1 MSADSLSAESI
12 ANFLK
17 ENPSF
22 FREHADIFSELR
34 VPHPNETRA
43 ISLGERQ
50 IMTLRARTKDL
61 EWKLS
66 GLVQNASGNE
76 RISKTLTDWC
86 CRMLAED
93 DCQQIPAHIV
103 RSLSDMF
110 DLPAVALRLWDVPKL
125 TNSEFT
131 EDVTEAVR
139 EQARGLT
146 KPYCG
151 PALIALRPDGQ
162 AEPLGLLVLGSS
174 DPEHFSLDMGTM
186 FLETIN
192 RLASASLTRLRLPD
206 TPPTA
211 A

>member
-1 MSADSLSAESI
+1 
-12 ANFLK
+12 
-17 ENPSF
+17 
-22 FREHADIFSELR
+22 
-34 VPHPNETRA
+34 
-43 ISLGERQ
+43 
-50 IMTLRARTKDL
+50 
-61 EWKLS
+61 
-66 GLVQNASGNE
+66 
-76 RISKTLTDWC
+76 
-86 CRMLAED
+86 MLAED

-151 PALIALRPDGQ
+151 PASGQEAAGWLASPAESLALIALRPDGQ